1 MPVGE
6 KLYRADNGRDLRF
19 YYDFDA
25 LVAVEE
31 AAGRSFKAVLEDM
44 ARGETLLKDL
54 RALIWAGL
62 QKHQPEI
69 TLSQAGE
76 LVLTEGQRLGESM
89 REALVAAMPE
99 LKADSPKKRGIGTA
113 ETLRRPVAVGRSL
126 RGLVR
131 SGVRA
136 GRLLEAEPA
145 TVRDRAAGAGEGRPR
160 PDHHHGAPGRSV
172 RPNETRAEAPGTAEA
187 KGRHAC

>member
-76 LVLTEGQRLGESM
+76 LVLTEGQQLGESM

-99 LKADSPKKRGIGTA
+99 LKADSPKKGDRDGGNPPQTRGGGKSSSRTGA
-113 ETLRRPVAVGRSL
+113 K
-126 RGLVR
+126 RG
-131 SGVRA
+131 SS
-136 GRLLEAEPA
+136 
-145 TVRDRAAGAGEGRPR
+145 RAASG
-160 PDHHHGAPGRSV
+160 S
-172 RPNETRAEAPGTAEA
+172 
-187 KGRHAC
+187 